1 MRPEIPNVLN
11 GFTMTLLTEILPNL
25 GAEYSMGNAAVM
37 GQSLA
42 IIANEFE
49 RGAEIRFRENEEM
62 RALFA
67 EAARLID
74 DKALAARLAEAA
86 TGRDA
91 SLLISALDKMNGELK
106 TLLIELHAFVEAS
119 KAPWAAALDAKIWE
133 HLVMAAERRKLVLLS
148 LG

>member
-1 MRPEIPNVLN
+1 MRPEIPNVLH
-11 GFTMTLLTEILPNL
+11 GFTMTLLAEILPNL
-25 GAEYSMGNAAVM
+25 SAEYSMGNTAVM

-42 IIANEFE
+42 VIANEFE

-62 RALFA
+62 RAIFA
-67 EAARLID
+67 EASDVVD

-86 TGRDA
+86 QTRDA

-106 TLLIELHAFVEAS
+106 MLLIELHAVVETS
-119 KAPWAAALDAKIWE
+119 KAPWGAALDAKIWD
-133 HLVMAAERRKLVLLS
+133 HLVAAAERRKLTLLS

>member
-25 GAEYSMGNAAVM
+25 GAEYSMGNTAIM
-37 GQSLA
+37 SQSLA
-42 IIANEFE
+42 VIANEFE

-67 EAARLID
+67 EAAALID
-74 DKALAARLAEAA
+74 DKALAARLTEAA
-86 TGRDA
+86 TRRDA

-106 TLLIELHAFVEAS
+106 TLLIELHAFVETS
-119 KAPWAAALDAKIWE
+119 KAAWASSLDGKIWD
-133 HLVMAAERRKLVLLS
+133 HIVMAAERRKLVLLS